1 MKKNIAYIFT
11 KAPYSSFAARE
22 AIEEALAFATFE
34 QNVSIFYMGPGTSQL
49 ISNQK
54 PPKGVK
60 NINALSAA
68 FPLYDIEKQYLV
80 SESNP
85 SSQSNN
91 ITWISPQECANELA
105 KQDIILSF

>member
-34 QNVSIFYMGPGTSQL
+34 QNVSIFYMGPGINQL
-49 ISNQK
+49 ISNHN
-54 PPKGVK
+54 PPKGIK

-68 FPLYDIEKQYLV
+68 FPLYDIQKQYLV
-80 SESNP
+80 TDSILSMA
-85 SSQSNN
+85 SKN
-91 ITWISPQECANELA
+91 ITRISSQECAIELA
-105 KQDIILSF
+105 KHDIILSF